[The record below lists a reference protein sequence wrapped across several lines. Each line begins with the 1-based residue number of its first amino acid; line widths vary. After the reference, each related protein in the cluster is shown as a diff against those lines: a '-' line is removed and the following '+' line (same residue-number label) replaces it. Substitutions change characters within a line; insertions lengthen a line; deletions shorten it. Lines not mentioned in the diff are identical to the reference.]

1 MRVPNFET
9 GMLKWF
15 FQLQDR
21 KFEILNLSTIDS
33 LKTLCGVHTVFF
45 QVYRSVQI
53 VCGWFNKQ
61 SVDTRWYKHV
71 VSCWRFI
78 CQRSYSEWLPHSNRF
93 WRYIVAYLNMYIKPF
108 LPACRTSFRMDVW
121 HLVWLRWCVG
131 TLIRRACMCLFTS
144 TNPLSTGRQ
153 LVDSK
158 TIKPSNHPT
167 TFNINNISLN
177 YPLKLGQ
184 YMALLFCIFL
194 CWGGCQKPSENQ
206 TTSLHM
212 LHYPL
217 ENIWLIFMKGQQD
230 SIRFLFSRRPSA
242 PMILA
247 RAAHWVRKTSCGS
260 AEGGSKQRRELRL
273 NRERAAAPGHW
284 GNYMEL
290 WEL

>member
-21 KFEILNLSTIDS
+21 KFEILNLSTIDN
-33 LKTLCGVHTVFF
+33 LKALCGVHTGFF
-45 QVYRSVQI
+45 LVYRSVYI
-53 VCGWFNKQ
+53 VCGWFKQ

-108 LPACRTSFRMDVW
+108 LPPCRTSFRMDVW
-121 HLVWLRWCVG
+121 HLVWLRWCAG

-158 TIKPSNHPT
+158 TIKPSNHQT
-167 TFNINNISLN
+167 TLTIFHWIIHWNWDTAWHFS
-177 YPLKLGQ
+177 
-184 YMALLFCIFL
+184 FVFL

-206 TTSLHM
+206 ATS

-230 SIRFLFSRRPSA
+230 SFSAGGPVLQWSLHALPTECARHPADQLRAGRSSA
-242 PMILA
+242 ASYVWIGSEQQPLVIGGTVGALA
-247 RAAHWVRKTSCGS
+247 KKAKVCNTV
-260 AEGGSKQRRELRL
+260 L
-273 NRERAAAPGHW
+273 
-284 GNYMEL
+284 
-290 WEL
+290 